1 MDKLLKSYFQPK
13 DDLDVREV
21 AQLILH
27 YAVQVAPL
35 QLIKDILAHWVG
47 DQDIKLDVNHQDLDG
62 NTALHLAAYQSRGD
76 VVNALLDLPEIND
89 CIFNHSNLQ
98 PIEMC
103 KNLNIAQAMQM
114 KRSEY
119 LGEVAQELR
128 RAFVNRDCAHLES
141 ILAKPRNAELLD
153 INGNDPQTGDT
164 VLHEFVKKRDV
175 VMCRWILEHG
185 GDPFKRDR
193 RGKLASC
200 RLTGQ
205 SPTSS

>member
-1 MDKLLKSYFQPK
+1 MAENTVSKPLLKLKLLEALRKGDFSSLDKLLKSYFQPK

-89 CIFNHSNLQ
+89 CIFNHSNPVSYTHLDVY
-98 PIEMC
+98 
-103 KNLNIAQAMQM
+103 
-114 KRSEY
+114 KRQIVDS
-119 LGEVAQELR
+119 L
-128 RAFVNRDCAHLES
+128 
-141 ILAKPRNAELLD
+141 
-153 INGNDPQTGDT
+153 
-164 VLHEFVKKRDV
+164 
-175 VMCRWILEHG
+175 
-185 GDPFKRDR
+185 
-193 RGKLASC
+193 
-200 RLTGQ
+200 
-205 SPTSS
+205 